1 MKTSNI
7 HDLDKILENEFSNL
21 GFNYWDIIDNGITKL
36 DSQRYQVFGIRYL
49 DMLTFPADGLYLVF
63 TINDV
68 DNGKPHYIESLSAI
82 LFSEMNQGKF
92 HELVKKDYLINRE
105 PIPTIQQVSNEL
117 SQMLKIQTDLQ
128 REFAR
133 LGFEFVDISRWENL
147 SDTDASNDIKIDR
160 LMLAHHYND
169 KDNIG
174 YIFIAQKD
182 NESDKWHIDSINAD
196 VQLDTERN
204 MEGVIVVSKEYFS
217 RDGPL
222 PHKEQIRNEVL
233 KKVRIENVKERFYLN
248 KKSDNKKRSIRK

>member
-36 DSQRYQVFGIRYL
+36 DSLRYQFFGIKYL
-49 DMLTFPADGLYLVF
+49 DVLTFPADGLYLVF
-63 TINDV
+63 TINDLN
-68 DNGKPHYIESLSAI
+68 NGKPHFIESLSVS

-92 HELVKKDYLINRE
+92 HELVKKSYSIDRE
-105 PIPTIQQVSNEL
+105 PIPTLQQVCNEL
-117 SQMLKIQTDLQ
+117 SQMLKIQKDLQ
-128 REFAR
+128 KEFTR
-133 LGFEFVDISRWENL
+133 LGFEFVNISRWEKL
-147 SDTDASNDIKIDR
+147 SNTDASNDDIKIDR

-169 KDNIG
+169 KENIG

-182 NESDKWHIDSINAD
+182 NDSAKWRIDSINAD

-204 MEGVIVVSKEYFS
+204 LEGVIVVSKEYLS

-222 PHKEQIRNEVL
+222 PHKEQIR
-233 KKVRIENVKERFYLN
+233 
-248 KKSDNKKRSIRK
+248 